1 MGRFFFFRWNPP
13 LGHFLFSI
21 HIVITLYTVAFSL
34 ANSLS
39 VRSHRSAI
47 TKNYSSR
54 HPGKLQAF
62 QFHSLELGVV
72 IHKLIVLDDA
82 CPVFRF
88 ASFHTFVISQ
98 ICGENLFSE
107 QVGKRNAST
116 ESPDIFS
123 AFVVES
129 KCNLNI
135 IIEFAGINVFLLE
148 SFPGWCND

>member
-88 ASFHTFVISQ
+88 AGFHWNATSMSFFLTKLRIRTFYLPLS
-98 ICGENLFSE
+98 FF
-107 QVGKRNAST
+107 GKRFILWPHPPQ
-116 ESPDIFS
+116 ERR
-123 AFVVES
+123 
-129 KCNLNI
+129 
-135 IIEFAGINVFLLE
+135 LL
-148 SFPGWCND
+148 